1 MHKNRQLTLIFS
13 HFEQEHLGK
22 DVFLVPYYLGKH
34 LNMSVEIVYPQTKT
48 NKHFESSYKGV
59 ALHPIWCPKSRY
71 FWILSAWYLLW
82 NAYKIDILMQFHF
95 SKETLVSGLCYKY
108 LNKKGK
114 LYIKC
119 DGIYWLDVILEKQI
133 PGTFRYK
140 AFHRLLK
147 QVDKVSIELI
157 EGYSRLLNNKYC
169 GVSLRDKSVLMPNGF
184 DEDYFSSL
192 EMKEYVFS
200 EKENIILTVGR
211 IGDENK
217 NTNFLLKALEDV
229 DMGNWK
235 VYFVGQI
242 LSTFKSRIENFFL
255 SYPAKRDSVFFLG
268 PIYDKRELWSYYNRS
283 KVFVLTSKSESY
295 GLVLNE
301 AKRFRNFIVST
312 NVGAFKDL
320 VSDENCG
327 CNIEQDDVDD
337 LAHTLQMIIDG
348 ELSVDA
354 YGSDDMSFL
363 SWSKMIEKL
372 SFH

>member
-34 LNMSVEIVYPQTKT
+34 LDMSVEIVYPQTKT
-48 NKHFESSYKGV
+48 NKHFESSYRGV
-59 ALHPIWCPKSRY
+59 ALHPIRCPKSQY

-184 DEDYFSSL
+184 DEEYFSTLNIL
-192 EMKEYVFS
+192 ERKYA
-200 EKENIILTVGR
+200 EKENVIITVGR
-211 IGDENK
+211 LGTHQK
-217 NTNFLLKALEDV
+217 NTELLLNALEKV
-229 DMGNWK
+229 DLMDWR
-235 VYFVGQI
+235 VYLVGSI
-242 LSTFKSRIENFFL
+242 EETFKDFIDVFYVNN
-255 SYPAKRDSVFFLG
+255 PCKRKSVIFLG
-268 PIYDKRELWSYYNRS
+268 PIYDKKKLWEIYNMS
-283 KVFVLTSKSESY
+283 KVFILTSRYEGYPIVFS
-295 GLVLNE
+295 E
-301 AKRFRNFIVST
+301 AKRFKNFIIST
-312 NVGAFKDL
+312 DIEAANDFIDSPIVGDIFSMNDLNRLVAILNDVISGKKNVDTF
-320 VSDENCG
+320 S
-327 CNIEQDDVDD
+327 NI
-337 LAHTLQMIIDG
+337 AT
-348 ELSVDA
+348 SR
-354 YGSDDMSFL
+354 L
-363 SWSKMIEKL
+363 SWERMVRNLNI
-372 SFH
+372 